1 MKIRLRWWP
10 QFKKLNLTTKI
21 FVILTLLCTFCGNTP
36 ILGYV
41 TNMMLIMV
49 LVMCSTCVFK
59 RLGREVVVNRTNR
72 ILVGLLGAF
81 ATFLIFQ
88 SRFSFDKGLT
98 LIYARRYCVYTIFLI
113 LLTHVKVY
121 DIIISLFKG
130 YSWIAGLSGLLMT
143 ILTGKKSGGLLG
155 DYQAV
160 GMMMS
165 IACIIFVIDY
175 FENRKNFVNMIG
187 YLLSLTCVFV
197 SGKRTFSLL
206 AILCL
211 VGMYLITSDRHKTQ
225 KAAKIAVVLGV
236 SLLILYNVFP
246 PIRELVTRTVQLNAG
261 GDEFTR
267 TSGRSGMWKVAMSI
281 FLSHK
286 LFGTGFATFAVYTGS
301 FYRSELW
308 AGKYLTHNI
317 YYGLI
322 SETGLVGTLILVSF
336 FFYALIWSCV
346 EYLKYR
352 KQLDSTSVRVSLYAI
367 FVQIWFV
374 IYGYSGNGIYDANE
388 FFFYIM
394 AIAMMI
400 AVVQESKNLTC

>member
-1 MKIRLRWWP
+1 
-10 QFKKLNLTTKI
+10 
-21 FVILTLLCTFCGNTP
+21 
-36 ILGYV
+36 
-41 TNMMLIMV
+41 
-49 LVMCSTCVFK
+49 
-59 RLGREVVVNRTNR
+59 
-72 ILVGLLGAF
+72 
-81 ATFLIFQ
+81 
-88 SRFSFDKGLT
+88 
-98 LIYARRYCVYTIFLI
+98 
-113 LLTHVKVY
+113 
-121 DIIISLFKG
+121 
-130 YSWIAGLSGLLMT
+130 MT

-211 VGMYLITSDRHKTQ
+211 VGMYMITSDRHKTL
-225 KAAKIAVVLGV
+225 KAAKIAAVLAA

-267 TSGRSGMWKVAMSI
+267 TSGRSGMWKVAMNI

-317 YYGLI
+317 YYGLL